1 MPFPRHATLFSVPF
15 SANHV
20 AIDASHHKH
29 LGHGPAHQ
37 GGRASHGQISRL
49 TGLSDVSVL
58 MKTTRGQNMSIK
70 PPFTEIEIKRATSG
84 FYEGHSMEIA
94 LVSKISM
101 ALLVIWALVWPANA
115 NGILGSLNWRLLEDF
130 NAFYIV
136 IVGFFAFFLFV
147 VAALPQTGRR
157 IMGRPGEAP
166 EFSNFSWFSMMFGA
180 GLGVGLMVFA
190 TAEPLGLWGSN
201 PLTVSGQVTG
211 NTEEALQSGYRYT
224 FLHYGFHAWAIYVVT
239 GLSLAYYAYTRDMP
253 LTIRS
258 ALTPLF
264 GKYVN
269 GLFGHIVDILGVV
282 ATILGVSVTIGFGV
296 SQFIDGMY
304 AITGMEWMMDMTGE
318 APAPGTVGLIAG
330 LLTIMGMS
338 IISAVSGVGRGV
350 KYLSNLNLVLSII
363 LLLVFVVFG
372 SFAFAMTT
380 YGSALVDYILH
391 FFQLSFGPY
400 LPQSQAEFAA
410 ALPAEAAPLADSL
423 YAGATNAWG
432 SFEAFQ
438 GGLEGEAAAL
448 SPAVQQAVYAA
459 GTDGRLF
466 GWQAGWTTFYW
477 AWWIAFSPFV
487 GLFLARISRGRSVRE
502 FIVGCVFAP
511 ALVCFAWMTILG
523 GTAIDLELTG
533 GADGAIISAS
543 NTAKLFVT
551 LGEMISGGFLSAIT
565 IMCVV
570 LIMTF
575 LVTSADSGILVMN
588 TIMSGGD
595 QDTDN
600 KHKVIWGIILTLVIG
615 TLLIAGKNGTGSD
628 PMEALKSAMIIGALP
643 FTMVMGLM
651 CLSLAKALYRDG
663 LRDKHAASVT
673 AAAE

>member
-1 MPFPRHATLFSVPF
+1 
-15 SANHV
+15 
-20 AIDASHHKH
+20 
-29 LGHGPAHQ
+29 
-37 GGRASHGQISRL
+37 
-49 TGLSDVSVL
+49 
-58 MKTTRGQNMSIK
+58 MSIK
-70 PPFTEIEIKRATSG
+70 PPFTAVEVKRSASG
-84 FYEGHSMEIA
+84 FYEGHSVEIA
-94 LVSKISM
+94 LLSKGIM
-101 ALLVIWALVWPANA
+101 VALVVWALIWPANA
-115 NGILGSLNWRLLEDF
+115 NGVLGSLNWRLLEDF

-136 IVGFFAFFLFV
+136 IVGLFAFFLFV
-147 VAALPQTGRR
+147 LAALPQTGKR
-157 IMGRPGEAP
+157 IMGRPGEGT

-201 PLTVSGQVTG
+201 PLVVAGEVPG
-211 NTEEALQSGYRYT
+211 NTEEALQSAYRYT
-224 FLHYGFHAWAIYVVT
+224 FAHYGFHAWAIYVVT

-264 GKYVN
+264 GRFMN
-269 GLFGHIVDILGVV
+269 GFLGHVVDVLGVV

-330 LLTIMGMS
+330 LVVIMGLS

-350 KYLSNLNLVLSII
+350 KYLSNLNLVLSLI
-363 LLLVFVVFG
+363 LLLTFVIFG
-372 SFAFAMTT
+372 SFLFAMTT
-380 YGSALVDYILH
+380 YATALVDYILN
-391 FFQLSFGPY
+391 FISLSFGAY
-400 LPQSQAEFAA
+400 GPQSSAAFAA
-410 ALPAEAAPLADSL
+410 ALPAEAAPYADAL
-423 YAGATNAWG
+423 RGGATNAWG
-432 SFEAFQ
+432 SFDGFRS
-438 GGLEGEAAAL
+438 GLEGQAANL
-448 SPAVQQAVYAA
+448 PDDVLQAAYAA
-459 GTDGRLF
+459 GEPGRQF

-487 GLFLARISRGRSVRE
+487 GLFLARISRGRTVRE
-502 FIVGCVFAP
+502 FIVGCLFAP

-533 GADGAIISAS
+533 AAEGTIIGAS

-551 LGEMISGGFLSAIT
+551 LGEMLSGGLLSALT
-565 IMCVV
+565 IMCVI

-595 QDTDN
+595 QNVGN
-600 KHKVIWGIILTLVIG
+600 KHKIVWGLILTAVIG
-615 TLLIAGKNGTGSD
+615 TLLIAGKTNGGSD

-651 CLSLAKALYRDG
+651 CVSLIKALYRDSR
-663 LRDKHAASVT
+663 RDKFE
-673 AAAE
+673 AAAAAPAE

>member
-1 MPFPRHATLFSVPF
+1 
-15 SANHV
+15 
-20 AIDASHHKH
+20 
-29 LGHGPAHQ
+29 
-37 GGRASHGQISRL
+37 
-49 TGLSDVSVL
+49 
-58 MKTTRGQNMSIK
+58 MSIK
-70 PPFTEIEIKRATSG
+70 QPFTDLEIKTSNGG
-84 FYEGHSMEIA
+84 FYEGHSVEIA
-94 LVSKISM
+94 LLSKGIM
-101 ALLVIWALVWPANA
+101 VALVLWALVWPANA
-115 NGILGSLNWRLLEDF
+115 TGVLGSLNWRILEDF
-130 NAFYIV
+130 NAFYII

-147 VAALPQTGRR
+147 VAALPQTGKR
-157 IMGRPGEAP
+157 IMGAPGEP
-166 EFSNFSWFSMMFGA
+166 KEFSDFSWFSMMFGA

-201 PLTVSGQVTG
+201 PVVLSQEVAANS
-211 NTEEALQSGYRYT
+211 EEAIQSGFRYT

-239 GLSLAYYAYTRDMP
+239 GLSLAYYAYTRGMP
-253 LTIRS
+253 LTIRT

-264 GKYVN
+264 GKLMN
-269 GLFGHIVDILGVV
+269 GFLGHVVDVLGVV

-296 SQFIDGMY
+296 SQFVDGLY
-304 AITGMEWMMDMTGE
+304 AITGMEWMMDMSGD
-318 APAPGTVGLIAG
+318 APAPGTVGLLAG
-330 LLTIMGMS
+330 LFAIMGLS

-372 SFAFAMTT
+372 SFVFAMST
-380 YGSALVDYILH
+380 YASAIVDYILN
-391 FFQLSFGPY
+391 FTALSFGAFG
-400 LPQSQAEFAA
+400 PQSAAEFSA
-410 ALPAEAAPLADSL
+410 ALPAEAAPYADAL
-423 YAGATNAWG
+423 RGGATNAWG
-432 SFEAFQ
+432 SFEGFKS
-438 GGLEGEAAAL
+438 GLEGEAAAL
-448 SPAVQQAVYAA
+448 SDDVLSAAYAA
-459 GTDGRLF
+459 GEPQRQF

-502 FIVGCVFAP
+502 FIVGCVLAP

-523 GTAIDLELTG
+523 GTAIDLELN
-533 GADGAIISAS
+533 GAAEGAIIGAS

-551 LGEMISGGFLSAIT
+551 LQSMIDGGLLSGIT

-595 QDTDN
+595 QNIGN
-600 KHKVIWGIILTLVIG
+600 KHKIVWGLILTAVIG
-615 TLLIAGKNGTGSD
+615 TLLFAGKQNGGAD

-651 CLSLAKALYRDG
+651 CISLAKALFRDG
-663 LRDKHAASVT
+663 QREK
-673 AAAE
+673 AAERAPAE